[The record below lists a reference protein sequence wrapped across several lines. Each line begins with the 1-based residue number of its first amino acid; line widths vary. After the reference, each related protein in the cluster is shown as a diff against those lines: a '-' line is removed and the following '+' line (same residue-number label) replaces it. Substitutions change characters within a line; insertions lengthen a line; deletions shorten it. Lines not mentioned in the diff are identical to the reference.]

1 MKKYIFTLLSLAALS
16 FTSCDDVLD
25 RPQLTKPVDTNYW
38 RSRTDFRLYANECY
52 PNYFVGYNNTWGVDY
67 APLRGYYFSD
77 DNAWAGKQSVM
88 ENAVPS
94 SRGSSSLSTGSDLW
108 LTKYG
113 SATWNFAWVRKINTM
128 IDRLDMYGKVNLT
141 EEAYNHWMGLPAS
154 SGHSNIIVWSGLLE
168 TSPILI
174 RFCGDR
180 RSSNV

>member
-38 RSRTDFRLYANECY
+38 RSETDFRLYANECY

-88 ENAVPS
+88 AAALFYRDKWETVQYHMVI
-94 SRGSSSLSTGSDLW
+94 
-108 LTKYG
+108 LTIFYTIFSQTK
-113 SATWNFAWVRKINTM
+113 
-128 IDRLDMYGKVNLT
+128 
-141 EEAYNHWMGLPAS
+141 
-154 SGHSNIIVWSGLLE
+154 NI
-168 TSPILI
+168 
-174 RFCGDR
+174 
-180 RSSNV
+180 

>member
-38 RSRTDFRLYANECY
+38 RSETDFRLYANECY

-94 SRGSSSLSTGSDLW
+94 SRGSS
-108 LTKYG
+108 
-113 SATWNFAWVRKINTM
+113 
-128 IDRLDMYGKVNLT
+128 RLVY
-141 EEAYNHWMGLPAS
+141 
-154 SGHSNIIVWSGLLE
+154 
-168 TSPILI
+168 
-174 RFCGDR
+174 R
-180 RSSNV
+180 